1 MLYMVG
7 PLRIET
13 WPFNVTDVGQYGGA
27 DFAVKPVVGAEQPVE
42 FVGEGSNELS
52 LEGVIWPSER
62 DGPEALYSLEMLGQM
77 RASGRPQYVMRGDG
91 RPLGWHV
98 ITSVATRS
106 DYLDV
111 DGVGR
116 RVKVSIDLRRAPRPS
131 AQTFFSLVSRLLG

>member
-1 MLYMVG
+1 MLYTIG

-13 WPFNVTDVGQYGGA
+13 WPFNVTDVGQYGSA
-27 DFAVKPVVGAEQPVE
+27 DYAVKPVVGAEQPLE
-42 FVGEGSNELS
+42 FVGEGANEVS

-62 DGPEALYSLEMLGQM
+62 DGAEALNSLDILSQM

-91 RPLGWHV
+91 RPLGWHAIIGV
-98 ITSVATRS
+98 SVRS

-111 DGVGR
+111 DGVGK
-116 RVKVSIDLRRAPRPS
+116 RVKVSIDLKRAPRPS